1 MTKKTNLLD
10 LNKAIKDLD
19 GKEIE
24 GSNLGKL
31 VAQMLVTATK
41 GDALKYMA
49 WALKLHNQESLDLD
63 PSDKETLKNFIKEHE
78 QLTILSK
85 AQILECFN

>member
-1 MTKKTNLLD
+1 MITKID

-19 GKEIE
+19 GKEIAD
-24 GSNLGKL
+24 SNLGKL
-31 VAQMLVTATK
+31 VAQMLVTSNK

-49 WALKLHNQESLDLD
+49 WAMKLHAGETLELD
-63 PSDKETLKNFIKEHE
+63 PTDKEVLKNFIKDHE

-85 AQILECFN
+85 AQMLEAF

>member
-1 MTKKTNLLD
+1 MHFKID
-10 LNKAIKDLD
+10 LNKAIADLD

-31 VAQMLVTATK
+31 VAQMLVSASK
-41 GDALKYMA
+41 GDALKFMS
-49 WALKLHNQESLDLD
+49 WALKLHAGEVLELD
-63 PSDKETLKNFIKEHE
+63 PTDKDVLKGFIKDHE

-85 AQILECFN
+85 AQMLECFN

>member
-1 MTKKTNLLD
+1 MAHSNIN

-19 GKEIE
+19 GIEIE
-24 GSNLGKL
+24 GSNLAKL
-31 VAQMLVTATK
+31 VAQMLASSSK

-49 WALKLHNQESLDLD
+49 WALKLHAGENLELD
-63 PSDKETLKNFIKEHE
+63 PTDKETLKNFIKDHE

-85 AQILECFN
+85 AQMLDCFN

>member
-1 MTKKTNLLD
+1 MTKID
-10 LNKAIKDLD
+10 LNKSITDLD
-19 GKEIE
+19 GNAIE

-31 VAQMLVTATK
+31 VAQMLVTSSK

-49 WALKLHNQESLDLD
+49 WALKLHAGESLELD
-63 PSDKETLKNFIKEHE
+63 PSDKETLRNFIKDHE

-85 AQILECFN
+85 AQMLECFA

>member
-1 MTKKTNLLD
+1 MHFKID
-10 LNKAIKDLD
+10 LNKAITDLD

-31 VAQMLVTATK
+31 VAQMLVSASK
-41 GDALKYMA
+41 GDALKFMS
-49 WALKLHNQESLDLD
+49 WALKLHAGEVLELD
-63 PSDKETLKNFIKEHE
+63 PTDKDVLKTFIKDHE

-85 AQILECFN
+85 AQMLEAFS

>member
-1 MTKKTNLLD
+1 MKKIN
-10 LNKAIKDLD
+10 LNKAITDLD
-19 GKEIE
+19 GKDIE

-31 VAQMLVTATK
+31 VAQMLVSSSK

-49 WALKLHNQESLDLD
+49 WALKLHAGESLELD
-63 PSDKETLKNFIKEHE
+63 PSDVETLKNFINHD

-85 AQILECFN
+85 AQMLECFA

>member
-1 MTKKTNLLD
+1 MKKIE
-10 LNKAIKDLD
+10 LNKAITDLD
-19 GKEIE
+19 GNAIE

-31 VAQMLVTATK
+31 VAQMLVTSSK

-49 WALKLHNQESLDLD
+49 WALKLHAGEPLELD
-63 PSDKETLKNFIKEHE
+63 PSDLETLRNFIKDHD

-85 AQILECFN
+85 AQMLDCFA

>member
-1 MTKKTNLLD
+1 MKTIN
-10 LNKAIKDLD
+10 LNKAITDLD
-19 GKEIE
+19 GKDIE

-31 VAQMLVTATK
+31 VAQMLVSSSK

-49 WALKLHNQESLDLD
+49 WALKLHAGESLELD
-63 PSDKETLKNFIKEHE
+63 PSDVETLKNFIKDHD

-85 AQILECFN
+85 AQMIECFA

>member
-1 MTKKTNLLD
+1 MHFKID
-10 LNKAIKDLD
+10 LNKAITDLD

-31 VAQMLVTATK
+31 VAQMLVSASK
-41 GDALKYMA
+41 GDALKFMS
-49 WALKLHNQESLDLD
+49 WALKLHAGEVLELD
-63 PSDKETLKNFIKEHE
+63 PTDKDVLKGFIKDHE

-85 AQILECFN
+85 AQMLEAFS

>member
-1 MTKKTNLLD
+1 MANKKID

-31 VAQMLVTATK
+31 VAQMLVTASK
-41 GDALKYMA
+41 GDALKFMS
-49 WALKLHNQESLDLD
+49 WALKLHAGETLDLD
-63 PSDKETLKNFIKEHE
+63 PSDCETLKNFIKDHE

-85 AQILECFN
+85 AQMLECF

>member
-1 MTKKTNLLD
+1 MKKDSTLN
-10 LNKAIKDLD
+10 LNKPIKDLD

-31 VAQMLVTATK
+31 VAQMLASATK
-41 GDALKYMA
+41 GDALKFMS
-49 WALKLHNQESLDLD
+49 WAMKLHTGEALDLD
-63 PSDKETLKNFIKEHE
+63 PSDKETLKNFIKEHD

-85 AQILECFN
+85 AQMLECFA

>member
-1 MTKKTNLLD
+1 MITLD

-31 VAQMLVTATK
+31 VAQMLISANK

-49 WALKLHNQESLDLD
+49 WALKLHAGESLELD
-63 PSDKETLKNFIKEHE
+63 PSDKETLKNFIKDHE

-85 AQILECFN
+85 AQMLECF

>member
-1 MTKKTNLLD
+1 MANKKID

-31 VAQMLVTATK
+31 VAQMLASANK
-41 GDALKYMA
+41 GDALKYMS
-49 WALKLHNQESLDLD
+49 WALKFHEGTSVELD
-63 PSDKETLKNFIKEHE
+63 PSDVETLKNFVKDNE
-78 QLTILSK
+78 QLTNLSK
-85 AQILECFN
+85 AQILEVF

>member
-1 MTKKTNLLD
+1 MIKKID

-31 VAQMLVTATK
+31 VAQMLVTASK

-49 WALKLHNQESLDLD
+49 WALKLHSGEPIELD
-63 PSDKETLKNFIKEHE
+63 PTDKDLLKNFIKDHE

-85 AQILECFN
+85 AQMLECFN

>member
-1 MTKKTNLLD
+1 MKKID
-10 LNKAIKDLD
+10 LNKPILDLD

-31 VAQMLVTATK
+31 VAQMLVTASR
-41 GDALKYMA
+41 GDALKFMA
-49 WALKLHNQESLDLD
+49 WALKLHNGETLELD
-63 PSDKETLKNFIKEHE
+63 PSDKETLRNFIKDHE

-85 AQILECFN
+85 AQMLQCFE

>member
-1 MTKKTNLLD
+1 MKKIN

-19 GKEIE
+19 GNDIE

-31 VAQMLVTATK
+31 VAQMLVTSSK
-41 GDALKYMA
+41 GDALKFMA
-49 WALKLHNQESLDLD
+49 WALKLHAGEILELD
-63 PSDKETLKNFIKEHE
+63 PSDKETLKNFIKDHD

-85 AQILECFN
+85 AQMLACFE

>member
-1 MTKKTNLLD
+1 MKKIN
-10 LNKAIKDLD
+10 LNKAITDLD
-19 GKEIE
+19 GKDIE

-31 VAQMLVTATK
+31 VAQMLVSSSK

-49 WALKLHNQESLDLD
+49 WALKLHAGESLELD
-63 PSDKETLKNFIKEHE
+63 PSDVETLKNFIKDHD

-85 AQILECFN
+85 AQMLECVA

>member
-1 MTKKTNLLD
+1 MTKVD
-10 LNKAIKDLD
+10 LNKSITDLD
-19 GKEIE
+19 GNAIE

-31 VAQMLVTATK
+31 VAQMLVTSSK

-49 WALKLHNQESLDLD
+49 WALKLHAGETLELD
-63 PSDKETLKNFIKEHE
+63 PSDLQTLKSFVESHE

-85 AQILECFN
+85 AQILDALK